1 LVAERVL
8 AHYDVLEAQA
18 RSINAERGRL
28 DGELRKLSGITV
40 FPSDANFILV
50 RVPDA
55 VAVFEG
61 MKHRGVLIKNLHT
74 GVPLLDGCVRLT
86 IGTPEENR
94 RCLAAFAQAL
104 AEG

>member
-1 LVAERVL
+1 M
-8 AHYDVLEAQA
+8 
-18 RSINAERGRL
+18 RL
-28 DGELRKLSGITV
+28 DAELRKLSRVTV

-55 VAVFEG
+55 AATFEG
-61 MKHRGVLIKNLHT
+61 MRRRGVLIKNLHT

-94 RCLAAFAQAL
+94 RCLAAFGESL
-104 AEG
+104 AEC